1 MACGCDGPS
10 LGIGGGMS
18 PGVGRM
24 NQCSPRGGATGPEGG
39 GATRAAD
46 RRLAPPEGRQFLEAS
61 STSMAAGVEA

>member
-1 MACGCDGPS
+1 
-10 LGIGGGMS
+10 MS

-24 NQCSPRGGATGPEGG
+24 NQCSPRGGATGPEGGG

>member
-1 MACGCDGPS
+1 
-10 LGIGGGMS
+10 MS